1 MNVKRAAFKEELQ
14 KASTGALGSI
24 LKQHASSVLV
34 TEGAGRLRPLD
45 SALRSHADN
54 LPLPAATI
62 WVGAIPARVV
72 QSHEAE
78 HAERQLS
85 ALFGQFGAIVSIT
98 VRKKA
103 GTNKSWALVRLHAF
117 ILVGKQV
124 LKDLRAL

>member
-1 MNVKRAAFKEELQ
+1 M
-14 KASTGALGSI
+14 
-24 LKQHASSVLV
+24 
-34 TEGAGRLRPLD
+34 
-45 SALRSHADN
+45 
-54 LPLPAATI
+54 
-62 WVGAIPARVV
+62 GAIPARVV